1 MQCEEVIV
9 GEDYK
14 ARESARDITLP
25 EAIVVVVNS
34 EAVTASSC
42 GSDDG
47 EVRRVDAPAGAMGEA
62 DGNVETETVKAKVVD
77 LEMGGGIRETEGE
90 KLCRICHLCAEMVGS
105 AAEGWELIEIGCVCK
120 GELGMAHRHCAE
132 AWFRA
137 KGNRL
142 CEICGDCA
150 KNIVPKED
158 RGFMEVW
165 HEGRRRSGF
174 GNGRTLPGRNGYWTS
189 QRFCSLVSFLR

>member
-47 EVRRVDAPAGAMGEA
+47 EVRRVDAPAGAMGSRWECG
-62 DGNVETETVKAKVVD
+62 DRTVKAKGD
-77 LEMGGGIRETEGE
+77 GGE
-90 KLCRICHLCAEMVGS
+90 KLCRICLVRRD
-105 AAEGWELIEIGCVCK
+105 GWIGGGGLELIEIGCVCK

-132 AWFRA
+132 AWF
-137 KGNRL
+137 
-142 CEICGDCA
+142 
-150 KNIVPKED
+150 
-158 RGFMEVW
+158 
-165 HEGRRRSGF
+165 GRRKQ
-174 GNGRTLPGRNGYWTS
+174 RTSTTLEVVPWQVLLLALSEFEDKGEMP
-189 QRFCSLVSFLR
+189 QEI